1 MAQGR
6 SKVPLIIA
14 AVVGVA
20 LIIAARLIFSGGGG
34 SSTSSTAG
42 GGTTADGPN
51 AECTEVVVAAS
62 SEKAG
67 LLTELAQ
74 QWNDTDPQAEG
85 RCVYATVASKASGG
99 AAQALAEPT
108 WDEAVEGPRPDIWT
122 PASSSWAGLTRQW
135 RTEQDLPE
143 ILPADAGSV
152 AQTPLV
158 IAMPRPMAEALGW
171 PDQQI
176 GWSDLSALAK
186 DPAGWGAKG
195 HPEWGPF
202 KLGKTN
208 PNFSTSG
215 LNATIGSYFAA
226 TGVSSDLTSAQV
238 ADPQTR
244 AFIGALENSVV
255 HYGDTTL
262 TFLSN
267 MQAAAQQGR
276 GLTYVSAVTVEE
288 KSVWDFNQG
297 NPTGDPATLGDQP
310 QPRTPLVAVY
320 PKEGTLL
327 SDNPWYILDADW
339 VDATKAAAG
348 AQLLTFLQSDEAQS
362 RFHAA
367 GFRNFN
373 GEPGEVLTPANG
385 FLPAGPAAVLAPPA
399 PAVLQD
405 VLSSWDEL
413 RKRARVLMVLDV
425 SGSMGEPVADGQTKL
440 ELAAQATSQAVDGFA
455 DNDEV
460 GLWAFSTN
468 RGPGGEPWIDLIG
481 IGPAGQTRSEI
492 QRTVAGL
499 QPDGGTALYAT
510 TRQAQRDMLAALDT
524 SRINAIVL
532 LSDGRNEYPPDDN
545 LDSLLRQLQ
554 GESADTTIRV
564 FTIGYGEGADP
575 EVLQAIAEAS
585 AGAYYDAT
593 DPASIDQVLTSV
605 ISNF

>member
-6 SKVPLIIA
+6 SKAPLIV
-14 AVVGVA
+14 AVLVGVA
-20 LIIAARLIFSGGGG
+20 LIVTLRLVFAGGDDGGGG
-34 SSTSSTAG
+34 NAS
-42 GGTTADGPN
+42 GGTTDTARSD
-51 AECTEVVVAAS
+51 CTEVVVAAS

-67 LLTELAQ
+67 LLSELAG
-74 QWNDTDPQAEG
+74 QWNDTGPQVDG
-85 RCVYATVASKASGG
+85 RCVYATVVSKASGG

-108 WDEAVEGPRPDIWT
+108 WDEAVEGPRPDIWS

-176 GWSDLSALAK
+176 GWSDLAALAK

-215 LNATIGSYFAA
+215 LNATIGAYFAA

-238 ADPQTR
+238 ADPQTK
-244 AFIGALENSVV
+244 AFVGALENSVV

-267 MQAAAQQGR
+267 MQTAAQQGR

-288 KSVWDFNQG
+288 KSVLDFNQG
-297 NPTGDPATLGDQP
+297 NPTGNPATLGEQP
-310 QPRTPLVAVY
+310 TPKTPLVAVY

-327 SDNPWYILDADW
+327 SDNPWYILDAEW
-339 VDATKAAAG
+339 VDATKSAAG
-348 AQLLTFLQSDEAQS
+348 AQLLTYLQSDDAQA
-362 RFHAA
+362 RFQAA
-367 GFRNFN
+367 GFRDYQ
-373 GEPGEVLTPANG
+373 GEPGEVLTQANG
-385 FLPAGPAAVLAPPA
+385 FLPAGPGSVLAPPS
-399 PAVLQD
+399 PPVLQS
-405 VLSSWDEL
+405 VLASWDEL

-425 SGSMGEPVADGQTKL
+425 SGSMGEPVDSGQTKL

-460 GLWAFSTN
+460 GLWAFSTD
-468 RGPGGEPWIDLIG
+468 RGPGGEPWIDLVG

-492 QRTVAGL
+492 QRVVAGL
-499 QPDGGTALYAT
+499 RPDGGTALYAT
-510 TRQAQRDMLAALDT
+510 TRQAQRQMLAALDT

-554 GESADTTIRV
+554 GESADTTVRV

-593 DPASIDQVLTSV
+593 DPATIDQVLTSV